1 MDDLSINI
9 SGLAPAAART
19 VRAVA
24 KPRGQRLSGYA
35 SKVKDFRSRK
45 RPREEREVDVTE
57 SRRAKAERKAKLKAE
72 RNAKREVE
80 KGKYVSVV
88 GPKVE
93 KSFKA
98 GKNRIA
104 SEMKFKSIK
113 LHESL
118 QRQLEYLN
126 FLDCTPIQALAVPR
140 GLTGKKDLM
149 LRAPTGSGKTL
160 AFLLPVI
167 HQLLCGDLDRSKG
180 TLATILSPT
189 KELALQTLKVATG
202 LCRMVPSLVCGAV
215 AGRC

>member
-9 SGLAPAAART
+9 SGLAPAAARA
-19 VRAVA
+19 VRAKVRG
-24 KPRGQRLSGYA
+24 KPRAALSGYA

-45 RPREEREVDVTE
+45 RQREEELEDVE
-57 SRRAKAERKAKLKAE
+57 KKRAKVERKAKLKAE
-72 RNAKREVE
+72 RNAKREE
-80 KGKYVSVV
+80 KGRYVSVAP
-88 GPKVE
+88 PKAE

-215 AGRC
+215 AGRS